1 MFFCFSFFFFV
12 IACKLIFFISQNHFF
27 TAENPKFSKENL
39 NTSLLV
45 NESLIQ
51 SRIFGTSGTSHL
63 NLCLEKFG
71 FQIYVTDSFYVNNAF
86 LQEVND
92 NTPPPH
98 THTHTYTHTHAHTH
112 THTDLHANIHM
123 HTQPHK
129 HIQNLV
135 YDIYVDDAW
144 VD

>member
-1 MFFCFSFFFFV
+1 M
-12 IACKLIFFISQNHFF
+12 
-27 TAENPKFSKENL
+27 
-39 NTSLLV
+39 SL
-45 NESLIQ
+45 Q

-71 FQIYVTDSFYVNNAF
+71 FQIYVTESFFVNNEF
-86 LQEVND
+86 LQELND
-92 NTPPPH
+92 NTPPPPHTH

>member
-12 IACKLIFFISQNHFF
+12 IACKLIFFSSLRIIFF

-51 SRIFGTSGTSHL
+51 SHIFGTSRTSHL

-71 FQIYVTDSFYVNNAF
+71 FQIYATDSFYVNNAF
-86 LQEVND
+86 LQELND
-92 NTPPPH
+92 NTPPPPH
-98 THTHTYTHTHAHTH
+98 THTHTYIHTH

-135 YDIYVDDAW
+135 YDIYLDDAW

>member
-92 NTPPPH
+92 NTPPPPTH
-98 THTHTYTHTHAHTH
+98 THTHTHT
-112 THTDLHANIHM
+112 HM
-123 HTQPHK
+123 HT
-129 HIQNLV
+129 HIHTQTCTQTYICTHNH
-135 YDIYVDDAW
+135 INTFKI
-144 VD
+144 

>member
-92 NTPPPH
+92 NAPPPPPPPPPH
-98 THTHTYTHTHAHTH
+98 THTHTHRHSHTH
-112 THTDLHANIHM
+112 THIHTHRPARK
-123 HTQPHK
+123 HTYAHTTT
-129 HIQNLV
+129 
-135 YDIYVDDAW
+135 
-144 VD
+144 

>member
-98 THTHTYTHTHAHTH
+98 THTHTRTHTRTHTYTHRPARKHTYAHT
-112 THTDLHANIHM
+112 TT
-123 HTQPHK
+123 
-129 HIQNLV
+129 
-135 YDIYVDDAW
+135 
-144 VD
+144 

>member
-63 NLCLEKFG
+63 NLCLEKFR

-92 NTPPPH
+92 NTPPH
-98 THTHTYTHTHAHTH
+98 THTHTHIHTH
-112 THTDLHANIHM
+112 TRTHTYTHRPARK
-123 HTQPHK
+123 HTYAHTTT
-129 HIQNLV
+129 
-135 YDIYVDDAW
+135 
-144 VD
+144 